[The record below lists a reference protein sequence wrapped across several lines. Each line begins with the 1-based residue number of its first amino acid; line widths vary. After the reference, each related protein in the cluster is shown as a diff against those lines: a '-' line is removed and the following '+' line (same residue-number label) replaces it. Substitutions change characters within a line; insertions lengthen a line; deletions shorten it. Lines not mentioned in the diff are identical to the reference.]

1 MSLSQRSFPDGPML
15 RTAVAL
21 LAVAFAV
28 ASSSAALAYSKRTR
42 AIANTDVRQLMRLM
56 DTDKNGSI
64 SKDEFMQF
72 MAQKFDRLDADKSG
86 QLEAKELSGSSL
98 PVSKRADAAG
108 TSDVRQLVRLMDC
121 RSQRHGIEGRIP
133 EIHVR
138 HLRSSRR
145 QQERRARTQG
155 TAATRRSELD
165 RLPRLAYLRR
175 VLSDLDADELR
186 SLTRMSLTRVILA
199 PTIAQR
205 ETGE

>member
-28 ASSSAALAYSKRTR
+28 ASSSAALAYGKRTR

-108 TSDVRQLVRLMDC
+108 TSDVRQLVRLMDAD
-121 RSQRHGIEGRIP
+121 
-133 EIHVR
+133 
-138 HLRSSRR
+138 LN
-145 QQERRARTQG
+145 G
-155 TAATRRSELD
+155 TVSKDEFLKFMSDTFD
-165 RLPRLAYLRR
+165 RLDVDKSGALERK
-175 VLSDLDADELR
+175 ELR
-186 SLTRMSLTRVILA
+186 
-199 PTIAQR
+199 QR
-205 ETGE
+205 DDPNWIVCHDLHICGAY

>member
-1 MSLSQRSFPDGPML
+1 ML

-108 TSDVRQLVRLMDC
+108 TSDVRQLVRLMDF
-121 RSQRHGIEGRIP
+121 RSQRHGI
-133 EIHVR
+133 
-138 HLRSSRR
+138 
-145 QQERRARTQG
+145 
-155 TAATRRSELD
+155 
-165 RLPRLAYLRR
+165 
-175 VLSDLDADELR
+175 
-186 SLTRMSLTRVILA
+186 
-199 PTIAQR
+199 
-205 ETGE
+205 